1 MLAILIQPIAKLLF
15 VERYCR
21 PADGWS
27 VFVDIDPSEAGR
39 TGSERQ
45 SEESRARLDLMRLE
59 APRVVRELVGLGA
72 CVGRRKPQWDACFG
86 STLPLPPGDR
96 DIIAVHRDRKQ
107 LWIVEVEGDSSGQP
121 EGKIY
126 RAVGQLVCALS
137 EVVIPGLERRL
148 SLVVAGHS
156 AGRYLARVRAI
167 AALGISGLVL
177 QEDSQQDRWLFG
189 EAPPSQALHPT
200 GGVRRS

>member
-1 MLAILIQPIAKLLF
+1 MIQPIAKLLF

-27 VFVDIDPSEAGR
+27 VFVDIDPSEEGR
-39 TGSERQ
+39 TGSARQ
-45 SEESRARLDLMRLE
+45 SEQARARLELMRLD
-59 APRVVRELVGLGA
+59 APRAVRDLVGMGA
-72 CVGRRKPQWDACFG
+72 YVGKRKAQWGVCFG
-86 STLPLPPGDR
+86 RTLPLPPGDR

-126 RAVGQLVCALS
+126 RAIGQLVCALS
-137 EVVIPGLERRL
+137 EVVVPGLERRL
-148 SLVVAGHS
+148 SLVVAGDS
-156 AGRYLARVRAI
+156 AGKYLARVRAI
-167 AALGISGLVL
+167 AALGISGLVV

-189 EAPPSQALHPT
+189 EAPTNLALHPT
-200 GGVRRS
+200 EGSRCSSPGR